1 MSGYLKKISVL
12 VLFICTYFSA
22 AAYDRVKVDSL
33 EIYFRRA
40 IGIYEPGHRH
50 NRSRMDSFIERVSA
64 LQQDSLYRISKI
76 SYICEASTSPEGDFE
91 LNEALTRKRANSITA
106 YLHQYLTFNDE
117 DVEIILNN
125 EDYDGLARMVEASD
139 MPHRDEVLNI
149 IHTQPLERTVD
160 GFTFNP
166 RKGMLVHLYD
176 GEVWQYM
183 KEHFFPF
190 LRHFKLIVT
199 LEKPAPKPAVE
210 YPALKECRAATLF
223 ESKVAA
229 ISHIETIKGCYTP
242 LPQLTTTTKTAED
255 KMVKQTAEST
265 ESTDITEVTDTATD
279 TAISTKK
286 EVAAVESSV
295 TTSAVTSKTTTTA
308 KSKGVA
314 LVFEKFFKG
323 SDDWS
328 REILVK
334 SNAVGWAMFI
344 ANAAV
349 EIDIIPH
356 LSFSLPIYYSG
367 IDYFSSRV
375 RFRMF
380 GVYPEFRYY
389 IKERDGLFVGLHA
402 GMAYYNF
409 AIGGDWR
416 VQDKDGRSP
425 ALGGGINV
433 GYRMPLLKKNS
444 RWKMEFT
451 LGAGVYDVHY
461 ERFVN
466 TDNGPKEFGSVHKTV
481 FALDNVGVNFS
492 YSFGVKK
499 GDKR

>member
-64 LQQDSLYRISKI
+64 LQHDSLYRISKI

-242 LPQLTTTTKTAED
+242 LPQLTTT
-255 KMVKQTAEST
+255 
-265 ESTDITEVTDTATD
+265 DTQVD

-295 TTSAVTSKTTTTA
+295 TTSAVTSKATTTA

-314 LVFEKFFKG
+314 LVFEKLFKG

-433 GYRMPLLKKNS
+433 GYRMPLLKKSS

>member
-1 MSGYLKKISVL
+1 
-12 VLFICTYFSA
+12 
-22 AAYDRVKVDSL
+22 
-33 EIYFRRA
+33 
-40 IGIYEPGHRH
+40 
-50 NRSRMDSFIERVSA
+50 
-64 LQQDSLYRISKI
+64 
-76 SYICEASTSPEGDFE
+76 
-91 LNEALTRKRANSITA
+91 
-106 YLHQYLTFNDE
+106 
-117 DVEIILNN
+117 
-125 EDYDGLARMVEASD
+125 
-139 MPHRDEVLNI
+139 
-149 IHTQPLERTVD
+149 
-160 GFTFNP
+160 
-166 RKGMLVHLYD
+166 
-176 GEVWQYM
+176 
-183 KEHFFPF
+183 
-190 LRHFKLIVT
+190 
-199 LEKPAPKPAVE
+199 
-210 YPALKECRAATLF
+210 
-223 ESKVAA
+223 
-229 ISHIETIKGCYTP
+229 
-242 LPQLTTTTKTAED
+242 
-255 KMVKQTAEST
+255 MVKQTAEST

-279 TAISTKK
+279 TAISTKS
-286 EVAAVESSV
+286 EATAVESSV
-295 TTSAVTSKTTTTA
+295 TTSYITSKTTTKG
-308 KSKGVA
+308 KSIA
-314 LVFEKFFKG
+314 LAFEKHFKS

-416 VQDKDGRSP
+416 VQDKDGRTP

-433 GYRMPLLKKNS
+433 GYRIPLLKKNS
-444 RWKMEFT
+444 RWKMEFS